1 LEPSTGI
8 GDGGCVMGIPT
19 IPNLGDPKPQT
30 PCEKTKETYE
40 NTAVKSRYEILK
52 GKTSEPSESGYGFKT
67 VLDGN
72 GGTTTQTNLLN
83 PDITDPSKM
92 IVSIFPTS
100 YGYIH
105 THLDKTD
112 DKISV
117 KIFSPADINTFIAFL
132 HNAKA
137 NSTQLGNIFGGMI
150 ASDPDTGHNI
160 YQIHYTGDGSDLPA
174 IFTKEQVKVLK
185 AEYTRM
191 AQRTANDNEGVLYHS
206 DLQKLFYKFLKK
218 MNLNNVA
225 LTKIE
230 DNPKKFKKVNF
241 DANGNPT
248 EENCP

>member
-1 LEPSTGI
+1 
-8 GDGGCVMGIPT
+8 V
-19 IPNLGDPKPQT
+19 
-30 PCEKTKETYE
+30 
-40 NTAVKSRYEILK
+40 
-52 GKTSEPSESGYGFKT
+52 
-67 VLDGN
+67 
-72 GGTTTQTNLLN
+72 
-83 PDITDPSKM
+83 
-92 IVSIFPTS
+92 
-100 YGYIH
+100 
-105 THLDKTD
+105 
-112 DKISV
+112 
-117 KIFSPADINTFIAFL
+117 
-132 HNAKA
+132 
-137 NSTQLGNIFGGMI
+137 I